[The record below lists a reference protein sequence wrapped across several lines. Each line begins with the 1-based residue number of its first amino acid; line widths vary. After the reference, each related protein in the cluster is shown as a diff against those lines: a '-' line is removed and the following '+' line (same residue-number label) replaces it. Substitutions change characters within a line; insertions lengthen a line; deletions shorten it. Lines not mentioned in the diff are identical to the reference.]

1 MNFLYCIDS
10 NYNLQC
16 YISICSLL
24 KHSDEDLIIHIIHKD
39 QESFNP
45 FYSKLKDSYKN
56 IEINLYE
63 FNNKN
68 LNFPELLQQF
78 ENTHLTETTYY
89 RLYISEYL
97 DASIENL
104 LYLDADVYAVN
115 PFKENIRNTFK
126 ELNNSNLVIGAYDV
140 VNYNKNTNYK
150 PYFNVGVLFIDFK
163 KWRKQKITEKLI
175 SEFNKNPNLKYHD
188 QDIMNN
194 YFNNNFLNI
203 DDYLNLHINLDDE
216 TIKTYKEKL
225 SKKAIFVHY
234 VGSQKPWQP
243 SGMLSLNSYF
253 YHDLIK
259 EFNDGNLNLGQKN
272 IFKVVKFV
280 LLNFKKIIFN
290 RESIYYIKNLFLQLK
305 SNNL

>member
-115 PFKENIRNTFK
+115 PFKENIRK
-126 ELNNSNLVIGAYDV
+126 
-140 VNYNKNTNYK
+140 
-150 PYFNVGVLFIDFK
+150 
-163 KWRKQKITEKLI
+163 
-175 SEFNKNPNLKYHD
+175 
-188 QDIMNN
+188 
-194 YFNNNFLNI
+194 
-203 DDYLNLHINLDDE
+203 
-216 TIKTYKEKL
+216 
-225 SKKAIFVHY
+225 
-234 VGSQKPWQP
+234 
-243 SGMLSLNSYF
+243 
-253 YHDLIK
+253 
-259 EFNDGNLNLGQKN
+259 
-272 IFKVVKFV
+272 
-280 LLNFKKIIFN
+280 
-290 RESIYYIKNLFLQLK
+290 
-305 SNNL
+305 